1 MQMLAL
7 PRVVQQAMPVTEV
20 DFLRHPKHR
29 LPHPHRPR
37 SVHPSTRSFR
47 NSNGSKLD
55 TQRFASLGDDVR
67 DRFVETD

>member
-1 MQMLAL
+1 MFGTL
-7 PRVVQQAMPVTEV
+7 VVAKGKDPLLQA
-20 DFLRHPKHR
+20 
-29 LPHPHRPR
+29 
-37 SVHPSTRSFR
+37 SVEPAPSASTRSFR